1 MIVHNCEQ
9 GSPEWFAIRAGKPSA
24 SCFDKLITSTG
35 EVSKSLQGYAITLA
49 GEKYAGKPLD
59 AWEGNS
65 YTERGKLLEL
75 EARTAYT
82 FLHDAPVEQVG
93 FVTDDN
99 KEYGCSP
106 DGLVE
111 TDGLV
116 EFKCLKAENHIKAL
130 LYYGKHKKCQPDYVQ
145 QTQGQIMIC
154 NREWCDLM
162 FYHPDL
168 PKLVIRQ
175 HRNDALQVPLAV
187 AIAEVIIERDRIY
200 DEIVALNGVRG

>member
-1 MIVHNCEQ
+1 MIVHEVLQ
-9 GSPEWFAIRAGKPSA
+9 GTTNWMALRAGMPTA
-24 SCFDKLITSTG
+24 SEFSKLITSTG

-59 AWEGNS
+59 AWEGNG

-82 FLHDAPVEQVG
+82 FIHDAAVEQVG
-93 FVTDDN
+93 FVTNDDMQ
-99 KEYGCSP
+99 YGCSP
-106 DGLVE
+106 DGLVG

-145 QTQGQIMIC
+145 QTQGQMMIC

-175 HRNDALQVPLAV
+175 HRNDVLHALLLSAINQVIV
-187 AIAEVIIERDRIY
+187 DRDDIYYAID
-200 DEIVALNGVRG
+200 ALNGVKG